1 MRAKL
6 LEETRKYFRGGDPR
20 QHFPDIENK
29 DAYRISTLL
38 DTRYRKNGFSSQNKA
53 DAGENCFFI
62 SSQSELGT

>member
-38 DTRYRKNGFSSQNKA
+38 DPRYRRNGFSSQNKA
-53 DAGENCFFI
+53 DAG
-62 SSQSELGT
+62 